1 MKKGDSEIFREAMAD
16 VKPMR
21 EHDRIEPAPARPAPR
36 AVQQARDDAEVL
48 RELMDLSNL
57 DSLETGEELMWLKPG
72 YPQRTLRRLRRGHFS
87 VADTIDLHHM
97 NVETARRVLL
107 DFIEHALRRGHGCI
121 RIIHG
126 KGLRSRAQPRLK
138 ILTNRVLFKHPR
150 VVAYASC
157 TPVNGGT
164 GATDVLLSAP
174 RARRR

>member
-16 VKPMR
+16 VTPLPG
-21 EHDRIEPAPARPAPR
+21 DGRIEPSPARTPPR
-36 AVQQARDDAEVL
+36 AVQQARDDREVL

-57 DSLETGEELMWLKPG
+57 DTVETGEELLWLKPG
-72 YPQRTLRRLRRGHFS
+72 YPSKMLRRLRRGHFS
-87 VADTIDLHHM
+87 VADTLDLHHM
-97 NVETARRVLL
+97 DVETARGVLL
-107 DFIEHALRRGHGCI
+107 DFIDYALRRGYGCI

-138 ILTNRVLFKHPR
+138 ILTNRILFKHPR

-157 TPVNGGT
+157 LPVNGGT

-174 RARRR
+174 SVSRK